1 VSGRFTRNS
10 RVRHRALNRCARARS
25 RARALFCLSHSP
37 GRRGFRVE
45 RWRQVSDRAANRGRS
60 VDDLFHIREQCIRAI
75 RSLVTCPPTFPL
87 AFLPDSPPIEHASAR
102 IYLFFFGPT
111 LRLYVFRICVTRKEI
126 YIYIYIYTYTSVCTC
141 THVHIHTL
149 HMLDD
154 IIPRRGTKVARFYD
168 QMEARSTGL

>member
-60 VDDLFHIREQCIRAI
+60 ADDLFHIREQCIRAI

-126 YIYIYIYTYTSVCTC
+126 YIYIYIYLYIHKCVHVYTC
-141 THVHIHTL
+141 THTYVTH
-149 HMLDD
+149 
-154 IIPRRGTKVARFYD
+154 AR
-168 QMEARSTGL
+168 